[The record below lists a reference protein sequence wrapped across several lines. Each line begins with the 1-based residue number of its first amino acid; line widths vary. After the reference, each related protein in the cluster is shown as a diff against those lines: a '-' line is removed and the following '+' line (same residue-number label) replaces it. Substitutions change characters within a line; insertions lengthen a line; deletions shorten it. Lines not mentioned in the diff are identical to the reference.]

1 MMGEQHGTSH
11 KHGEMDISAQEKAF
25 DGFMR
30 FSSRSAIAIVVTL
43 VLLALFTL

>member
-1 MMGEQHGTSH
+1 MADQDDY

-30 FSSRSAIAIVVTL
+30 MSTNVGIFCIVV
-43 VLLALFTL
+43 VIFLAIFAT